1 MGYAAVDWYV
11 FPSTGG
17 GIEASISGGTVSE
30 MYQNKIYCEEPETG
44 ANCVHI
50 GSVTKREL
58 IEEGGEYWGSG
69 CW

>member
-1 MGYAAVDWYV
+1 M
-11 FPSTGG
+11 
-17 GIEASISGGTVSE
+17 EASISGGTVSE

-50 GSVTKREL
+50 GSVTKRGL
-58 IEEGGEYWGSG
+58 IGEDEEYWGSG